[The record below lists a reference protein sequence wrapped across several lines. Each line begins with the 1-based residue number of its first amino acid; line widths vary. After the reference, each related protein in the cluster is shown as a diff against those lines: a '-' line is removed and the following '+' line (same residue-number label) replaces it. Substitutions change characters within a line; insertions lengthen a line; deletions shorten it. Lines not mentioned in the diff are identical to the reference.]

1 MAMNPDPVE
10 CAIWIT
16 GTESDEHLRQW
27 KADVVYLMS
36 RSRGEPFMKLGP
48 ISFEVKRPGDD
59 RVPQVPD
66 HISGPDVRLLVATA
80 EVLGFETAKRA
91 SFLDELSEA
100 DLVRLRAATRRQHG
114 RRGQLTDAICDQI
127 IEQMGP
133 VTAAKGINGVSVH

>member
-1 MAMNPDPVE
+1 MNPDPVE

-36 RSRGEPFMKLGP
+36 RSRGEAHLRLGP
-48 ISFEVKRPGDD
+48 VTFEIKRPGED

-80 EVLGFETAKRA
+80 EVLGFETTKRA
-91 SFLDELSEA
+91 TFVDELSA
-100 DLVRLRAATRRQHG
+100 KDLERLRTATRRQHG
-114 RRGQLTDAICDQI
+114 RRGELTDAMCDQI
-127 IEQMGP
+127 INQMGP
-133 VTAAKGINGVSVH
+133 VSAVRDQVLH